1 MSQQQKTAVVQSVCL
16 NLIQRT
22 RRVGGASL
30 GHLTS
35 LLRETQSAAPCVQ
48 QRCKQQAQSL
58 ASGSQARKATRA
70 GRKQSACAPV
80 AALAACEDD
89 AERQQHLKRK
99 EEAADA
105 PEPRSHGALG
115 ASGARNRTL
124 TFTAVAETCLRR
136 SEAPA
141 GQTGR
146 VQCAMSRV
154 HKTLD
159 SVIA

>member
-58 ASGSQARKATRA
+58 HPVHRPGKQRALAESRAPAHPLLPLLPVKMTPSVNSTSSARKKPLTPQNPEAM
-70 GRKQSACAPV
+70 AP
-80 AALAACEDD
+80 
-89 AERQQHLKRK
+89 
-99 EEAADA
+99 
-105 PEPRSHGALG
+105 
-115 ASGARNRTL
+115 
-124 TFTAVAETCLRR
+124 
-136 SEAPA
+136 
-141 GQTGR
+141 
-146 VQCAMSRV
+146 
-154 HKTLD
+154 
-159 SVIA
+159 